1 MLGPL
6 SGQDILRYSH
16 TLPIRCVEYFCT
28 NYQMKV
34 ILLTNVDNLGSEGE
48 VITVKNGFGRNWL
61 IPQGLAQLATPGAIK
76 SFEDQL
82 RQQARRRA
90 QELNNAEEIKVQL
103 ENTSVNVEAKVGTE
117 NRIFG
122 SITAQQIAL
131 ALALQGFKIDRKDI
145 SIDEEIKVL
154 GEYTSTIKLHSDV
167 HAQLSIHVVP
177 AGSQA

>member
-1 MLGPL
+1 
-6 SGQDILRYSH
+6 
-16 TLPIRCVEYFCT
+16 
-28 NYQMKV
+28 MKV